1 LASAAAGPVVNLT
14 WTDNATNETGFVVE
28 RCTGAGC
35 DAVPPGFAELATV
48 RLRAGRGL
56 VNFADSTVAVG
67 GTYLYRV
74 RAVNGT
80 ASSAY
85 SNIVTAAVP
94 DIPFAPATFDVA
106 LALNPVSGLYEA
118 TLTWTL
124 GAGAPPATFTIQR
137 STNAR
142 FTTGLVTTNDV
153 PGNSLSTTQTVNPN
167 TYYYFR
173 IRANNIGG
181 ISTWTNATPFPVRIA
196 VP

>member
-1 LASAAAGPVVNLT
+1 VT
-14 WTDNATNETGFVVE
+14 FT
-28 RCTGAGC
+28 
-35 DAVPPGFAELATV
+35 
-48 RLRAGRGL
+48 
-56 VNFADSTVAVG
+56 DSTVAINN
-67 GTYLYRV
+67 TYMYQV
-74 RAVNGT
+74 KAVNGT

-85 SNIVTAAVP
+85 SNSATAAVP

-124 GAGAPPATFTIQR
+124 DVRQTLPPATFTIQR

-142 FTTGLVTTNDV
+142 FTTGLVTTDNV
-153 PGNSLSTTQTVNPN
+153 PGNSLSTTLTVNPN